1 MKWAHFLHIYQ
12 PYDQHPGILD
22 KIVNESYRPLI
33 RGLYNTP
40 NGKLT
45 LNVNAVLSELLFANG
60 FRDVIDSIKDLV
72 EMGRLE
78 LTGSAKYHAFLPLL
92 PDEELKRQIVLNH
105 ETNKRYFG
113 SAFNPKGFFPPEMAY
128 SPKIASFVKSLGY
141 EWILIDEVAMGEKEE
156 NRKKDVIYEIQDIGL
171 KAYFREKHASNIIM
185 AALVRTPESLEKAM
199 GDRKSKDEYV
209 ITAMDGETF
218 GHHRPGL
225 DLALFDILKNPD
237 YPSVF
242 ISDLPK
248 FYTNTRQ
255 IVPIDSTWAT
265 SIKDSKKGNPF
276 NLWFDND
283 NIVHKHEWELLDL
296 AVRVVNQSDYSDEKY
311 PQLLE
316 EVKNWNDMTE
326 DEKVGEERKRQW
338 IKCRDRLDKAL
349 NSDPF
354 WWASAK
360 PWWSIEMIEKG
371 MFALY
376 KLIQETPNVSEEFAS
391 KAEELYKKI
400 LFIAHDWQRTGKVD
414 QMAKTE
420 AEERKIPLSKRFG
433 ATAYYQSLLDA
444 LAIEEKA
451 VASRREYEQAI
462 KWRDARYKLEKDL
475 DIYDAV
481 HIIDQ
486 FRNDGNFD
494 KFQEILKEYKEKYN
508 FLSKGQPS

>member
-22 KIVNESYRPLI
+22 KIVNESYRPLV
-33 RGLYNTP
+33 RGLYNLP
-40 NGKLT
+40 NGKIT
-45 LNVNAVLSELLFANG
+45 INVNAVLSELLFANG
-60 FRDVIDSIKDLV
+60 FRDVIDGLKDLV
-72 EMGRLE
+72 LAGKVE

-92 PDEELKRQIVLNH
+92 PDEELKRQIILNH

-113 SAFNPKGFFPPEMAY
+113 SAFEPKGFFPPEMAY
-128 SPKIASFVKSLGY
+128 SPKMAVFVKSLGY
-141 EWILIDEVAMGEKEE
+141 KWILIDEVAFGDSEE
-156 NRKKDVIYEIQDIGL
+156 RRKDVIYQIKDAGL
-171 KAYFREKHASNIIM
+171 DVYFREKHASNLIM

-199 GDRKSKDEYV
+199 GNRKDSNEYV

-225 DLALFDILKNPD
+225 DQTLFEIIKNPE

-248 FYTNTRQ
+248 YYPEKKE
-255 IVPIDSTWAT
+255 IVPKDSTWAT
-265 SIKDSKKGNPF
+265 SVKDAKKGNPF

-283 NIVHKHEWELLDL
+283 NPIHKYEWELLDL
-296 AVRVVNQSDYSDEKY
+296 AVRTVNDSKYSDEKY

-316 EVKNWNDMTE
+316 EIKEWNDMTE
-326 DEKVGEERKRQW
+326 DEKYGEEKKRQW
-338 IKCRDRLDKAL
+338 VRCRDRLDKSL

-360 PWWSIEMIEKG
+360 PWWSIEMVEKG

-376 KLIQETPNVSEEFAS
+376 KLIQEVPDVSEKSAS
-391 KAEELYKKI
+391 MAEDLYKKI
-400 LFIAHDWQRTGKVD
+400 LFIAHDWQRTGRVN
-414 QMAKTE
+414 QMANEE
-420 AEERKIPLSKRFG
+420 ASERKIPLSKRFG
-433 ATAYYQSLLDA
+433 ATAYYHALLEA
-444 LAIEEKA
+444 LAQEEKNA
-451 VASRREYEQAI
+451 ASLREYEQCI
-462 KWRDARYKLEKDL
+462 KWRDAQYKLQSDL

-486 FRNDGNFD
+486 FRNEGNFER
-494 KFQEILKEYKEKYN
+494 FQEILKEYKEKYN
-508 FLSKGQPS
+508 FISKGQPS